1 MLPRRGENSV
11 ASDTLADMGERHDGG
26 DNSVYRLS
34 EDEREALEQS
44 AADVREDRFA
54 TDEQVA
60 AIFDKY
66 RQSLDQRTK

>member
-1 MLPRRGENSV
+1 MSEKHGRE
-11 ASDTLADMGERHDGG
+11 DG
-26 DNSVYRLS
+26 SVYRLS
-34 EDEREALEQS
+34 EDEREALDQS

-66 RQSLDQRTK
+66 RQSPDQRMK

>member
-1 MLPRRGENSV
+1 
-11 ASDTLADMGERHDGG
+11 MGAKHSREDG
-26 DNSVYRLS
+26 SVYRLS

-66 RQSLDQRTK
+66 RQSTDQRMK